1 MSYGKLLEPESL
13 AMLITFLFNPSRKE
27 AVVTDLDTL
36 KSGNLDVNSNA
47 SVHRLNHIHPPKHT
61 LNHFFISSY

>member
-36 KSGNLDVNSNA
+36 KSGNLDVNNNA
-47 SVHRLNHIHPPKHT
+47 SVHR
-61 LNHFFISSY
+61 